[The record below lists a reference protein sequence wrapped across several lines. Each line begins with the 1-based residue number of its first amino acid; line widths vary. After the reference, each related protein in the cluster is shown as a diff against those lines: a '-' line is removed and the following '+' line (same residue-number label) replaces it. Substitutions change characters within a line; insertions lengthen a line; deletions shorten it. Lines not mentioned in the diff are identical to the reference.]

1 MYSIGW
7 YSGNPSLCLPRNKK
21 VQQAHANLQRRLLGT
36 SSSQVH
42 DHRFNGEVTSVGQ
55 AAKVLTIKDKPA
67 EKTFDGA
74 NVKIEKVPD
83 TDGKVHCERL

>member
-1 MYSIGW
+1 MLSIGW
-7 YSGNPSLCLPRNKK
+7 YSGNPSLCLPRNKQA
-21 VQQAHANLQRRLLGT
+21 QQAHANLQRRLLRT

-42 DHRFNGEVTSVGQ
+42 DHGFNGKVTSVGQ

>member
-7 YSGNPSLCLPRNKK
+7 YSGNPSLCLPRNKQA
-21 VQQAHANLQRRLLGT
+21 QQAHANLQRRLLRT

-42 DHRFNGEVTSVGQ
+42 DHGFNGKVTSVGQ

-83 TDGKVHCERL
+83 TDGKVHGERL